1 MGIVFTVIW
10 LVHLL
15 GGQMPPA
22 PDASIIPAA
31 PVGLV
36 GSILLTIVLIAATGW
51 LSWLFTVWS
60 SRDLRNGK
68 GPLFL

>member
-1 MGIVFTVIW
+1 
-10 LVHLL
+10 
-15 GGQMPPA
+15 MPPA

-36 GSILLTIVLIAATGW
+36 GSILLTIVLIVAAGW
-51 LSWLFTVWS
+51 LSWLFAVWS

-68 GPLFL
+68 GPLFFYEGRGWSGVIPRRPR